1 MRRQLTSDAAR
12 SVEPVPV
19 ESVSDLIAC
28 SDQVLDGERGAL
40 VERIDQLQRRVD
52 LHRTVYERLAE
63 QLANEQRL
71 LREIEE
77 LQDRRPQL
85 RLERLD
91 RELKGR
97 RLQEVAVEVLRR
109 RAGSDAVVHYREW
122 FSMLQAEG
130 FEVGG
135 RNPVNTFLTNVNRSA
150 SVQRVGDRSGLYRLA
165 ETAR

>member
-1 MRRQLTSDAAR
+1 MPA
-12 SVEPVPV
+12 P
-19 ESVSDLIAC
+19 VSDLSEC
-28 SDQVLDGERGAL
+28 SDRLLNDEHGAL
-40 VERIDQLQRRVD
+40 VERIEQLQRRVD
-52 LHRTVYERLAE
+52 LHRAIFEQLAE
-63 QLANEQRL
+63 QLAREMHV

-97 RLQEVAVEVLRR
+97 RLQEVAVDVLRQ
-109 RAGSDAVVHYREW
+109 RAGAGAVVHYREW

-135 RNPVNTFLTNVNRSA
+135 RNPINTFLTNLNRSP
-150 SVQRVGDRSGLYRLA
+150 SVVRVGERSGLYRLA
-165 ETAR
+165 QASE

>member
-1 MRRQLTSDAAR
+1 MTSDL
-12 SVEPVPV
+12 V
-19 ESVSDLIAC
+19 AC
-28 SDQVLDGERGAL
+28 SDQVLDQERGAL
-40 VERIDQLQRRVD
+40 LERIEQLRCRVE
-52 LHRTVYERLAE
+52 LHRTVFERLAE

-109 RAGSDAVVHYREW
+109 RSGGGAVVHYREW
-122 FSMLQAEG
+122 FLMLQAEG

-135 RNPVNTFLTNVNRSA
+135 RNPINTFLTNVNRSG
-150 SVQRVGDRSGLYRLA
+150 SVRRVGERSGLYRLA
-165 ETAR
+165 ETSD